1 MTTPD
6 FPQYDEKTAQG
17 LRGSAATG
25 GGLAAFLAIEHVEVG
40 PGTLHARL
48 AVRDELLTP
57 FRNLHGGVLAALC
70 DHVLGTVLYPVIP
83 RGAWAATTEF
93 KINYL
98 AAVTTG
104 DLDAR
109 ASIISLTKRTAV
121 VRIDV
126 ENDGRLV
133 CAAQGTVLVVA
144 PPRKPP
150 STSRARSVPR

>member
-1 MTTPD
+1 MTTPE
-6 FPQYDEKTAQG
+6 FPQFDATTAARLQG
-17 LRGSAATG
+17 PAAAA
-25 GGLAAFLAIEHVEVG
+25 GGLAAFLAIAHVEVG
-40 PGTLHARL
+40 AGSLHARV
-48 AVRDELLTP
+48 AVRDDLLTP
-57 FRNLHGGVLAALC
+57 FGNLHGGVLAALC

-104 DLDAR
+104 VLDAR
-109 ASIISLTKRTAV
+109 AQIISLTKRTAV

-126 ENDGRLV
+126 ENEGRLA

-144 PPRKPP
+144 
-150 STSRARSVPR
+150 ARQ